1 MAKLKSSL
9 RRQPR
14 TFSSAL
20 PRIFLAGAAWLALSA
35 AAATM
40 EDAQRAMDAGRF
52 AQAAEWLKPMA
63 NDGNADAQ
71 FHLGNLHYHGQGLPE
86 DEVMA
91 VFWWKKAAAHGH
103 ADAMFQLAGAY
114 LFGAHAAKFVSD
126 PDREAAIWYFQAAS
140 AGHVEA
146 QYHLG
151 LLFLAGKGVI
161 ENRREAARWFRKAT
175 ERGHVEAR
183 KALGSIDKPRR

>member
-1 MAKLKSSL
+1 MAKLNSSL
-9 RRQPR
+9 RRQLGTIGAVLR
-14 TFSSAL
+14 
-20 PRIFLAGAAWLALSA
+20 RIVLAGAVVLALPA
-35 AAATM
+35 AAETM
-40 EDAQRAMDAGRF
+40 EDAQGAIDTGRF

-63 NDGNADAQ
+63 NDGNANAQ
-71 FHLGNLHYHGQGLPE
+71 FRLGNLYYHGQGVPE

-161 ENRREAARWFRKAT
+161 ENRREAASWFRKAAGH
-175 ERGHVEAR
+175 GHVEAQ
-183 KALGSIDKPRR
+183 KALASIEKRRR